1 MVDSNKKGNCDIF
14 DVIISGVINFA
25 IFYFFISL
33 YNILINNEPLLSG
46 PRALVSVFAVVC
58 IYFLSNGY
66 HSMLNKIRNF
76 RNENTDK

>member
-1 MVDSNKKGNCDIF
+1 MVDRNKKGNFDIF
-14 DVIISGVINFA
+14 DVIMSGVINFA

-33 YNILINNEPLLSG
+33 YNTLINNEPLLSG

-66 HSMLNKIRNF
+66 YSVLNKIRNV
-76 RNENTDK
+76 RDENTDK